1 MLFAL
6 FATDSNREGATMGQ
20 VRKPAFA
27 LLFLCLLGYGLGT
40 TMNLIV
46 YIFYLTKKHSKQG
59 ALYLVCSFVVGRV
72 VWAVNV
78 G

>member
-46 YIFYLTKKHSKQG
+46 YILSKKHQEQG
-59 ALYLVCSFVVGRV
+59 VLYLVCSFVVGRV

>member
-27 LLFLCLLGYGLGT
+27 LLFLCLLGYGLGA

-46 YIFYLTKKHSKQG
+46 YILSKKRQEQG
-59 ALYLVCSFVVGRV
+59 VLCLVCSFVVGRV
-72 VWAVNV
+72 V
-78 G
+78 